1 MTQAILNPVTVVNTS
16 DAPIPVVISAV
27 AAAVNAQTGTTY
39 TVLATDWGKLLT
51 FSNGSAVAVT
61 LPQANSTTFANGWWV
76 SVVNLGVGAATITP
90 TTSTIQGAATLVL
103 ATGEG
108 ATIYSD
114 GTNYFYQAGTSA
126 ADATVLKTTGSQ
138 TITGVKTFSANPVF
152 TVGNSIKSNVAAATL
167 SSNAATVTSYFTQIT
182 TESLTTAAG
191 ASQALVI
198 TLTGAAATDIA
209 ILTKA
214 GGTNTR
220 KNYQLEAV
228 MTSNTCTVTLYN
240 TEPINAINGTVIF
253 NLWILKA

>member
-1 MTQAILNPVTVVNTS
+1 MTAIILNPVTVVNS
-16 DAPIPVVISAV
+16 VDNPIPVTITALEN
-27 AAAVNAQTGTTY
+27 VNAQTGTSY
-39 TVLATDWGKLLT
+39 AVLGTDVGKLLT
-51 FSNGSAVAVT
+51 FSNGSAIAVS
-61 LPQANSTTFANGWWV
+61 LSQATTSGFTAGFWFD
-76 SVVNLGVGAATITP
+76 VVNLGVGAVTITP

-108 ATIYSD
+108 ARIVSD
-114 GTNYFYQAGTSA
+114 GTNYFYQPGTAAG
-126 ADATVLKTTGSQ
+126 DASVVKLAGSQ

-152 TVGNSIKSNVAAATL
+152 TVGKTIKSNVAATTL

-182 TESLTTAAG
+182 TEALTTAAG

-198 TLTGAAATDIA
+198 TLTGAAAADIA
-209 ILTKA
+209 FISPA

-220 KNYQLEAV
+220 KNYQLEGV
-228 MTSNTCTVTLYN
+228 MTTDTCTVTLYN